1 MCYLVITPTRCALL
15 LALVMALSAMYKHP
29 WFITMWSKSTF
40 ALDFVVGYVH
50 RGQSATL
57 GSFLA
62 RRLRLLRARL
72 MAPCSSA
79 LPG

>member
-40 ALDFVVGYVH
+40 ALDFVVGYED
-50 RGQSATL
+50 TY
-57 GSFLA
+57 
-62 RRLRLLRARL
+62 
-72 MAPCSSA
+72 
-79 LPG
+79 